1 MADLTNGIE
10 ELIRDDLAVFSH
22 LTPKRK
28 ASVILQDYKNSYY
41 NSNKSA
47 KAKTEEERDIYQFHR
62 MRFYTKAQREL
73 SMLTPDEMP
82 VYLETLEREMTK
94 DLSSKSDYG
103 KLLEKY
109 TLYNSATFMLREQ
122 EKDGKITPPAIQV
135 DGVSLTVLHRV
146 VGILESLRDKVY
158 NIGLEK

>member
-1 MADLTNGIE
+1 MTDFTTGID

-28 ASVILQDYKNSYY
+28 ASVILQDYRNSYY

-47 KAKTEEERDIYQFHR
+47 KAKTEEERDGYQFHR

-82 VYLETLEREMTK
+82 VYLATIEREMTK
-94 DLSSKSDYG
+94 DLSSKLDYG

-109 TLYNSATFMLREQ
+109 TLYNSATFMLRDQ
-122 EKDGKITPPAIQV
+122 EENGEVRPAAIQV
-135 DGVSLTVLHRV
+135 DPVSAVALNRV
-146 VGILESLRDKVY
+146 VSILEDLRDKVY